1 VGAAVPSG
9 DLRLSWQ
16 RTRRRPAVSG
26 CASGVFV
33 LTHHKAVQRHE
44 KAHMPIKI
52 TVPRLGWS
60 MEEGTFSEWLKRDG
74 DRVVAGDLLFVLES
88 DKASQE
94 VESLDSGLLYI
105 LADAPRPGDKVTVG
119 QLLGY
124 LLADGE
130 GIPVKDSPTAV
141 APAPPGT
148 PPSAPPVVAQVGV
161 SPGAAARTITPRA
174 RRVAAELGVDWVG
187 VLGTGRDGRIREADV
202 RNAAATQKPTG
213 LSSTRRTIAERTLAS
228 QQKTVAV
235 TLHTTAD
242 ATALVQLRQQ
252 LKSKEFFTLR
262 NAAAFADNNRP
273 RLDKGGQRS
282 PQGLQGGLDETE
294 PHSVPTYNDI
304 LVKLVAACLQKHPVL
319 NSRWEDETLRAC
331 PEIHIGIAVDTEA
344 GLLVPVIRDVT
355 KLTLHEVTLRS
366 RNLIERAHSKRL
378 SADDLHG
385 GSFTVTSLG
394 AFGIDAF
401 TPIINYPEC
410 AILGVGRILR
420 QPVAVQDN
428 ISLRDIITLSL
439 TFDHRALDGAPAARF
454 LQTLTKLIESPLSAL
469 GLG

>member
-1 VGAAVPSG
+1 
-9 DLRLSWQ
+9 
-16 RTRRRPAVSG
+16 
-26 CASGVFV
+26 
-33 LTHHKAVQRHE
+33 
-44 KAHMPIKI
+44 MPIKI

-60 MEEGTFSEWLKRDG
+60 MEEGTFSEWLKHDG
-74 DRVVAGDLLFVLES
+74 DRVVASDLLFVLES

-94 VESLDSGLLYI
+94 VESLDSGVLYI
-105 LADAPRPGDKVTVG
+105 PADAPRPGDKVAVG

-130 GIPVKDSPTAV
+130 SVSAVESPAAVKPTAPETSPRPPLVV
-141 APAPPGT
+141 APLSIPSPQRGADT
-148 PPSAPPVVAQVGV
+148 PIIS
-161 SPGAAARTITPRA
+161 PRA
-174 RRVAAELGVDWVG
+174 RRVATELGVDWVG
-187 VLGTGRDGRIREADV
+187 VPGTGRDGRIREADI
-202 RNAAATQKPTG
+202 RNAATTQKPKG

-242 ATALVQLRQQ
+242 ATSLVQLRQQ
-252 LKSKEFFTLR
+252 LKSKEFLIPRTS
-262 NAAAFADNNRP
+262 AAFDATDRP
-273 RLDKGGQRS
+273 PLDKGG
-282 PQGLQGGLDETE
+282 LQGGADE
-294 PHSVPTYNDI
+294 PAPYIVPTYHDI
-304 LVKLVAACLQKHPVL
+304 LVKLVAACLQKHPAL
-319 NSRWEDETLRAC
+319 NSRWEGETLRAF
-331 PEIHIGIAVDTEA
+331 PVIHIGIAVDTEA

-355 KLTLHEVTLRS
+355 KLTLHEVALRS

-378 SADDLHG
+378 NADDLRG
-385 GSFTVTSLG
+385 GTFTITSLG

-428 ISLRDIITLSL
+428 IVLRDIITLSL

-454 LQTLTKLIESPLSAL
+454 LQTLTKLVESPLSAL

>member
-1 VGAAVPSG
+1 
-9 DLRLSWQ
+9 
-16 RTRRRPAVSG
+16 
-26 CASGVFV
+26 
-33 LTHHKAVQRHE
+33 
-44 KAHMPIKI
+44 MPIKI

-74 DRVVAGDLLFVLES
+74 DSVVAGDLLFVLES

-94 VESLDSGLLYI
+94 VESLDSGVLYI
-105 LADAPRPGDKVTVG
+105 PKDAPKPGDKVTVG
-119 QLLGY
+119 ELLGY

-130 GIPVKDSPTAV
+130 SIPVKDSPAAV

-148 PPSAPPVVAQVGV
+148 PPSAPPVVAQVNI
-161 SPGAAARTITPRA
+161 SSFQPGAEAPIITPRA

-187 VLGTGRDGRIREADV
+187 VPGTGRDGRIREADV
-202 RNAAATQKPTG
+202 RNAAATQQPKG

-235 TLHTTAD
+235 TLHTTVD
-242 ATALVQLRQQ
+242 ATALVQLRHQF
-252 LKSKEFFTLR
+252 KSQEIFR
-262 NAAAFADNNRP
+262 PYSSAAFDDNNRP
-273 RLDKGGQRS
+273 PLDKGG
-282 PQGLQGGLDETE
+282 LQGGSDEPT
-294 PHSVPTYNDI
+294 PHIVPTYNDI
-304 LVKLVAACLQKHPVL
+304 LVKLVAASLQKHPVL
-319 NSRWEDETLRAC
+319 NSRWEEETLC
-331 PEIHIGIAVDTEA
+331 PYSVIHIGIAVDTDA

-355 KLTLHEVTLRS
+355 TLTLHEVALRS

-378 SADDLHG
+378 SADDLRG
-385 GSFTVTSLG
+385 GTFTITSLG

-428 ISLRDIITLSL
+428 IALRDIITLSL

-454 LQTLTKLIESPLSAL
+454 LQTLTKLVESPLSAL

>member
-1 VGAAVPSG
+1 
-9 DLRLSWQ
+9 
-16 RTRRRPAVSG
+16 
-26 CASGVFV
+26 
-33 LTHHKAVQRHE
+33 
-44 KAHMPIKI
+44 M
-52 TVPRLGWS
+52 
-60 MEEGTFSEWLKRDG
+60 
-74 DRVVAGDLLFVLES
+74 FVLES

-94 VESLDSGLLYI
+94 VESLDSGVLYI
-105 LADAPRPGDKVTVG
+105 PADAPKPGDKVTVG

-124 LLADGE
+124 LLAEGE
-130 GIPVKDSPTAV
+130 SVSVAELPAAVTATSPV
-141 APAPPGT
+141 APSALPA
-148 PPSAPPVVAQVGV
+148 SAPKSASPAQPLADTPII
-161 SPGAAARTITPRA
+161 SPRA
-174 RRVAAELGVDWVG
+174 RRVATELGVDWVG
-187 VLGTGRDGRIREADV
+187 VPGTGRDGRIREADV
-202 RNAAATQKPTG
+202 RNAAATPKAKD

-252 LKSKEFFTLR
+252 LKSGELFTLR

-273 RLDKGGQRS
+273 PLDKG
-282 PQGLQGGLDETE
+282 GLQGGLDNAE
-294 PHSVPTYNDI
+294 PHIVPTYNDI
-304 LVKLVAACLQKHPVL
+304 LVKLVAASLQKHPVL
-319 NSRWEDETLRAC
+319 NSRWEGETLRAC

-355 KLTLHEVTLRS
+355 ALTLHEVALRS
-366 RNLIERAHSKRL
+366 RSLIELAHSKRL
-378 SADDLHG
+378 NADDLCG
-385 GSFTVTSLG
+385 GTFTVTSLG

-420 QPVAVQDN
+420 QPVAFQDN
-428 ISLRDIITLSL
+428 IALRDIITLSL

-454 LQTLTKLIESPLSAL
+454 LQTLTKLVESPLSAL

>member
-1 VGAAVPSG
+1 
-9 DLRLSWQ
+9 
-16 RTRRRPAVSG
+16 
-26 CASGVFV
+26 
-33 LTHHKAVQRHE
+33 
-44 KAHMPIKI
+44 M
-52 TVPRLGWS
+52 
-60 MEEGTFSEWLKRDG
+60 
-74 DRVVAGDLLFVLES
+74 
-88 DKASQE
+88 
-94 VESLDSGLLYI
+94 ESLDSGVLHI
-105 LADAPRPGDKVTVG
+105 PADAPKPGDKVTVG

-130 GIPVKDSPTAV
+130 GIPVEDSPAAV

-148 PPSAPPVVAQVGV
+148 PSSAPPVVAQVGV
-161 SPGAAARTITPRA
+161 SSPQPGAEAPIITPRA

-187 VLGTGRDGRIREADV
+187 VPGTGRDGRIREADI
-202 RNAAATQKPTG
+202 RNAAATQKPKG

-242 ATALVQLRQQ
+242 ATALVQLRHQ
-252 LKSKEFFTLR
+252 LKSQEFLR
-262 NAAAFADNNRP
+262 PHSSAAFDDNNRP
-273 RLDKGGQRS
+273 PLDKG
-282 PQGLQGGLDETE
+282 GLQGGLDEPTRHRPPLDRSVPGGGIVFSKQFSGTAFDASNRPPLDKGGLQGGLDE
-294 PHSVPTYNDI
+294 PAPHIVPTYNDI
-304 LVKLVAACLQKHPVL
+304 LVKLVAASLQKHPVL
-319 NSRWEDETLRAC
+319 NSRWEGETLRAC
-331 PEIHIGIAVDTEA
+331 PDIHIGIAVDTEA

-355 KLTLHEVTLRS
+355 TLTLHEVALRS

-378 SADDLHG
+378 NADDLRG
-385 GSFTVTSLG
+385 GTFTVTSLG

-428 ISLRDIITLSL
+428 IVLRDIITLSL

-454 LQTLTKLIESPLSAL
+454 LQTLTKLVESPLSAL

>member
-1 VGAAVPSG
+1 
-9 DLRLSWQ
+9 
-16 RTRRRPAVSG
+16 
-26 CASGVFV
+26 
-33 LTHHKAVQRHE
+33 
-44 KAHMPIKI
+44 MPIKI

-60 MEEGTFSEWLKRDG
+60 MEEGTFSEWLKHDG
-74 DRVVAGDLLFVLES
+74 DSVVAGDLLFVLES

-94 VESLDSGLLYI
+94 VESLDSGVLYI
-105 LADAPRPGDKVTVG
+105 PADAPNPGDKVAVG

-130 GIPVKDSPTAV
+130 SVSVVELSAAVTATSPDTSPSPPPV
-141 APAPPGT
+141 APTSIPSPQPRTDT
-148 PPSAPPVVAQVGV
+148 PIIS
-161 SPGAAARTITPRA
+161 PRA
-174 RRVAAELGVDWVG
+174 RRVATELGVDWEG

-202 RNAAATQKPTG
+202 RNAAATQKPKG

-242 ATALVQLRQQ
+242 ATALVQLRHH
-252 LKSKEFFTLR
+252 LKSKELIPRTGS
-262 NAAAFADNNRP
+262 AFDATNRP
-273 RLDKGGQRS
+273 PLDKG
-282 PQGLQGGLDETE
+282 GLQGGLDLAE
-294 PHSVPTYNDI
+294 PYIVPTYSDI
-304 LVKLVAACLQKHPVL
+304 LVKLVAESLQKHPML
-319 NSRWEDETLRAC
+319 NSQWEGETLRAC

-355 KLTLHEVTLRS
+355 KLTLHEVALRS

-378 SADDLHG
+378 SADDLRG
-385 GSFTVTSLG
+385 GTFTVTSLG

-428 ISLRDIITLSL
+428 IALRDIITLSL

-454 LQTLTKLIESPLSAL
+454 LQTLTKLVESPLSAL
-469 GLG
+469 GLD